1 MYYKNFRFF
10 GLSIYMYI
18 CFDVFLYELLVIYM
32 YLLNDNLFLIL
43 MYYFFIVF
51 IINFDL
57 LMNCI

>member
-1 MYYKNFRFF
+1 
-10 GLSIYMYI
+10 MYI
-18 CFDVFLYELLVIYM
+18 CFDVFLYELLVIYK
-32 YLLNDNLFLIL
+32 YLLNDNLFFIL